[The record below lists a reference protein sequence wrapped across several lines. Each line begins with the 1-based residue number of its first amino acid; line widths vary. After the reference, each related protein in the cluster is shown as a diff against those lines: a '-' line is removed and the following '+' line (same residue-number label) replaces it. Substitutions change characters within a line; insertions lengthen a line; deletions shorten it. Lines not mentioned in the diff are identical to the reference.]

1 MELQA
6 RSSRQISRFAPRRG
20 RLLLFLKLSVFA
32 VQTYLAYAHLR
43 REGWLALSRLLWR
56 WPAGGSG

>member
-1 MELQA
+1 M
-6 RSSRQISRFAPRRG
+6 
-20 RLLLFLKLSVFA
+20 LFLKLSVFA